1 MTNAEKDLN
10 SEELIDNPAED
21 ESGDFE
27 AESGEESEVQAGGDL
42 SGDDGEGDGTDEGD
56 DDEQGQ
62 EERQARRDRR
72 QSQIDRL
79 KEENKRLKEENRK
92 ARKEGSL
99 SSSST
104 DMMAKA
110 FLAATYDIKESEAQE
125 EALRLA
131 DKFDTT
137 VDELMEDFDYR
148 DKILRMQKS
157 IINQRKVAASSGNA
171 AARKKGAEYAAEYFK
186 KHNEFPKDASL
197 EVRAKA
203 ADIVAGRQ
211 RQSWE
216 R

>member
-10 SEELIDNPAED
+10 NEELVDNPAED

-27 AESGEESEVQAGGDL
+27 AESGEESEVEAGGDL

-56 DDEQGQ
+56 DDEQSQ

-92 ARKEGSL
+92 AKKEGSL

-131 DKFDTT
+131 DKFEMS
-137 VDELMEDFDYR
+137 VDELMEDVDYR
-148 DKILRMQKS
+148 ARINSLQKR
-157 IINQRKVAASSGNA
+157 IVNQRKVAANQGNA
-171 AARKKGAEYAAEYFK
+171 TSSKKGAEHAAAYFK
-186 KHNEFPKDASL
+186 KHQEFPEGTSL
-197 EVRAKA
+197 EVRSKA
-203 ADIVAGRQ
+203 IDIIAGKQ
-211 RQSWE
+211 PQAWK
-216 R
+216 